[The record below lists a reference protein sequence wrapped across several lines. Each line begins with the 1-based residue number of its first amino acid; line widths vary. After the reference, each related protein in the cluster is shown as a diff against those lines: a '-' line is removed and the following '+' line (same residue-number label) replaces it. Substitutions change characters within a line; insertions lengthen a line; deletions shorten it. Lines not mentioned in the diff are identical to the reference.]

1 MTLAA
6 AAATAAA
13 QAAAAAQAGAAAA
26 SQAATSGRA
35 EGPAAA
41 ATAMVPG
48 APAAPPVP
56 VPGAGAAPGGAEEQE
71 GGCETPG
78 TSLHAAPTQALNLR
92 ASARPCNLFLSPS
105 CCFPQT
111 SSLASP
117 VSKQRLSSR
126 YTGLEQLFT
135 FH

>member
-26 SQAATSGRA
+26 SQAATSGWA

-41 ATAMVPG
+41 AAAMVPG

-56 VPGAGAAPGGAEEQE
+56 VPGAGAAPGGAAEQE
-71 GGCETPG
+71 GGRETPG
-78 TSLHAAPTQALNLR
+78 NPSERRPHPGTESTCLQEALW
-92 ASARPCNLFLSPS
+92 S
-105 CCFPQT
+105 
-111 SSLASP
+111 
-117 VSKQRLSSR
+117 VSKFLPLLSSDILP
-126 YTGLEQLFT
+126 GLPGL
-135 FH
+135 